1 MLRNAINGV
10 CNQKIAHQKRGEK
23 MNTPTLIWLVAL
35 TLLYVV
41 QSAFAVNA
49 QSQINDLEKRKQNRF
64 NLVAKET
71 DDKADSPTDSTE

>member
-1 MLRNAINGV
+1 
-10 CNQKIAHQKRGEK
+10 

-35 TLLYVV
+35 TLLYFV

-49 QSQINDLEKRKQNRF
+49 QSQINDLEKRKQDRF